1 MQKDL
6 HLISRQRFSP
16 REYNFMQYPPNGNRF
31 RHLGEGVRFFGDV
44 RVGDA
49 CIVEDYCI
57 VGKPD
62 MYTLSRAR
70 NDLDIDIEPVS
81 ATTLGDR
88 VILGAST
95 KIYSGSFIGS
105 EVETEDDVRIGW
117 NATIGP
123 RTRLMFRAQ
132 VYCGVQIGSDCRI
145 SGFVGDNVILGDR
158 IASFGSLVH
167 DYPHRTST
175 YEYRPSPIVRADV
188 IIGFGAVVVG
198 SVTIG
203 ASSYVAAN
211 AVVTRDVP
219 EDHICFGYNQLIP
232 KSRWP
237 GKLGRFVD

>member
-1 MQKDL
+1 
-6 HLISRQRFSP
+6 
-16 REYNFMQYPPNGNRF
+16 MQYPPNGNRF

-49 CIVEDYCI
+49 CIVEDYRI

-198 SVTIG
+198 GVTIG